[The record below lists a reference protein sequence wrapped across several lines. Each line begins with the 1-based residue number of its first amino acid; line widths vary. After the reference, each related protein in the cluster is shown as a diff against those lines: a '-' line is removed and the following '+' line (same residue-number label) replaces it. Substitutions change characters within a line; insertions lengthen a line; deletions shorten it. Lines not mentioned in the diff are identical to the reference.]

1 MGIRAGACAG
11 MGGLSA
17 QALEDGGVGEQPNR
31 LLQGRQGGLK
41 ARWAAGGE
49 EWRGLGVLW
58 AGGRPPPPLP
68 RSSPHIS
75 TFRAS
80 PPQDAKF
87 GLCNLSSL
95 LSSAPA
101 PETHITS
108 PPLPCTGHPKRRD
121 RARGRRSARPPT
133 FSPVHLFS
141 SSHWLWEQCCQL
153 CSREVSGSGQ
163 LQESNCVTL
172 S

>member
-1 MGIRAGACAG
+1 MCWNGGAVSSG
-11 MGGLSA
+11 SGG
-17 QALEDGGVGEQPNR
+17 
-31 LLQGRQGGLK
+31 
-41 ARWAAGGE
+41 W
-49 EWRGLGVLW
+49 
-58 AGGRPPPPLP
+58 GGRGAAKQVPPGETGRPQGQVGSRWRRVARPGGPLGRGPPPAPPFPDPLP
-68 RSSPHIS
+68 TSPL
-75 TFRAS
+75 FVPL

-121 RARGRRSARPPT
+121 RAGGRRSARPPT
-133 FSPVHLFS
+133 FSPVHLLP

-153 CSREVSGSGQ
+153 WGLEKFLSLDSSRSPIV
-163 LQESNCVTL
+163 
-172 S
+172 